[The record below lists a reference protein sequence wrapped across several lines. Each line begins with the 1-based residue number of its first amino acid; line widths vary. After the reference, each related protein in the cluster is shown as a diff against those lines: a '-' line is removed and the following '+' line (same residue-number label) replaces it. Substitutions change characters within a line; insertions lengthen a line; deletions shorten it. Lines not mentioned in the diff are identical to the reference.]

1 MVVINKLRSYVFSIA
16 KDSDKDI
23 QADNALLQVI
33 GQIQEGI
40 MKLPAE
46 SQAKTTES
54 LRSRTS
60 KRVSFLKQNGQRCI
74 PRVSD
79 DASQWRLR

>member
-1 MVVINKLRSYVFSIA
+1 
-16 KDSDKDI
+16 
-23 QADNALLQVI
+23 
-33 GQIQEGI
+33 
-40 MKLPAE
+40 MKPPAQSRAE
-46 SQAKTTES
+46 TTES

-74 PRVSD
+74 PQRTSD